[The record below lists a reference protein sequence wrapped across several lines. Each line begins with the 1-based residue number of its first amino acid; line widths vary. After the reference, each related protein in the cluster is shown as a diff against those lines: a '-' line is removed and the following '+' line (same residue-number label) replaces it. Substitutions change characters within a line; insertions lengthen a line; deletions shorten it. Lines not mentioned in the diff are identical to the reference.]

1 MRREQIKL
9 QVALINALH
18 HVKGYAAPESKTAV
32 ERARVLIEQAEALGD
47 PPEDTLLIFTV
58 LYGVWAASWV
68 AFNGD
73 VCRDL
78 AAHFVALAETQGATG
93 PRLIGHRLMGLCLAV
108 MGDFVKSREHFD
120 QAIKLYDPA
129 KHRTFATRFGTD
141 TRVSV
146 LSSRSWTLWA
156 LGYPKAALVDT
167 DQALKDAR
175 EIGQAATLMH
185 ALAFA
190 CWTHICCG
198 NCRAAEAQADEV
210 IALAEQKGAVFWKAL
225 GMLGQGSA
233 LALTD
238 KSLGRCPGNQRWT
251 QRVAGN
257 GSHHIY
263 PVAPDILGESL
274 HGSWPI
280 P

>member
-1 MRREQIKL
+1 
-9 QVALINALH
+9 
-18 HVKGYAAPESKTAV
+18 
-32 ERARVLIEQAEALGD
+32 LIEQAEALGET
-47 PPEDTLLIFTV
+47 PEDPLLLFTV

-68 AFNGD
+68 VFDGD

-78 AAHFVALAETQGATG
+78 ATYFLALAETHRGTG
-93 PRLIGHRLMGLCLAV
+93 PRMIGHRLLGLCLAI

-120 QAIKLYDPA
+120 QAITLYNPA
-129 KHRTFATRFGTD
+129 KHRAFATRFGTD

-156 LGYPKAALVDT
+156 LGYPTAALVDT

-190 CWTHICCG
+190 SWTHICCG
-198 NCRAAEAQADEV
+198 NHTAAAAQANEV

-233 LALTD
+233 LASTG
-238 KSLGRCPGNQRWT
+238 KASEAAQ
-251 QRVAGN
+251 
-257 GSHHIY
+257 
-263 PVAPDILGESL
+263 
-274 HGSWPI
+274 
-280 P
+280 